1 MVLIAEK
8 CFQRVNASSANGK
21 GTGNDVNA
29 WVLSVT
35 VSTVMFSF
43 VQGDD
48 KFLSSVSSQLHVS
61 SFGHDLHKSRPNRLS
76 GNYIR
81 QSRAFNA
88 ADLLCSREAPILGQT
103 S

>member
-8 CFQRVNASSANGK
+8 CFQRVDASSANGK

-35 VSTVMFSF
+35 VSAVMFSF

-48 KFLSSVSSQLHVS
+48 KFL
-61 SFGHDLHKSRPNRLS
+61 
-76 GNYIR
+76 
-81 QSRAFNA
+81 
-88 ADLLCSREAPILGQT
+88 
-103 S
+103 